1 MIRFISCTM
10 LSFSSIQQNDW
21 MLNTLTK
28 DTDNCKLIKG
38 HLEILKVLTSE
49 TRIKRI
55 EKEQKSTTMILA
67 YSISMLTNTTI
78 DGVAPLPRCWLYILY
93 CVLSGLE
100 KFSNGR
106 KKRRLRVS
114 IYKHIFLS
122 KLALRSLSHAT
133 TNRNYYNDLELLFQQ
148 SIVLSPKWNV
158 QNCLFQ
164 LTNVL
169 LDSVISQY
177 HFKTI

>member
-1 MIRFISCTM
+1 MKSLKCLPVRQE
-10 LSFSSIQQNDW
+10 L
-21 MLNTLTK
+21 
-28 DTDNCKLIKG
+28 KG
-38 HLEILKVLTSE
+38 LKKN
-49 TRIKRI
+49 R
-55 EKEQKSTTMILA
+55 KSTTMILA
-67 YSISMLTNTTI
+67 YSISMLTNTTM

-158 QNCLFQ
+158 QNCLF
-164 LTNVL
+164 
-169 LDSVISQY
+169 
-177 HFKTI
+177 

>member
-1 MIRFISCTM
+1 MKSLKCLPVRQE
-10 LSFSSIQQNDW
+10 L
-21 MLNTLTK
+21 
-28 DTDNCKLIKG
+28 KG
-38 HLEILKVLTSE
+38 LKKN
-49 TRIKRI
+49 R
-55 EKEQKSTTMILA
+55 KSTTMILA
-67 YSISMLTNTTI
+67 YSISMLTNTTM

-133 TNRNYYNDLELLFQQ
+133 TNRNYYNDLKLLFQQ

-158 QNCLFQ
+158 QNCLF
-164 LTNVL
+164 
-169 LDSVISQY
+169 
-177 HFKTI
+177 